1 VFDRSLV
8 LPQLIASHA
17 IEQPDATLLDAVD
30 GEPRSYRTVDESA
43 RRWAGLQRS
52 VGVQA
57 GDPVA
62 SLLPAVPVAYESWL
76 GVAWL
81 QAIEVPVNSM
91 YRGTMLS
98 YIIGHSEATVAV
110 VSERFLPQLLEVAA
124 DLPRLRTVIVA
135 DATEPLP
142 ELPWQAHDAQALLP
156 TRAVPADLPPPRP
169 RDVACLIYTSGTTGP
184 SKGVLMPW
192 RELYEFAASTPPG
205 LVDRSGAYY
214 SSLPVFHASG
224 KSALYLAALAGSR
237 VAFRETFSVSH
248 FWDDVRRY
256 NCTAAGMVGVMAS
269 MLLAAPARPDDS
281 DNPLERVMLGPLM
294 PEIEEFT
301 KRFGLRVTT
310 GYGMTEIGAPLASG
324 GYDIGD
330 WRSCG
335 RARSGYELRVVD
347 DQDEEV
353 PDGVVGE
360 LVVRSDEPW
369 MLNSGYWRMPEATAA
384 AWRNGW
390 FHTGDGFRRDADG
403 RFFFVDR
410 MKDAI
415 RRRGENISSFE
426 VERLVL
432 EHPSVVDVAAVPV
445 PSPLGE
451 DDVMVHVVAAP
462 GSELT
467 AEALHADLSRTMP
480 TFMVPRYIELTDA
493 LPRTQTFRVR
503 KVELRDRGVSPA
515 TFDAETLARV

>member
-1 VFDRSLV
+1 
-8 LPQLIASHA
+8 
-17 IEQPDATLLDAVD
+17 
-30 GEPRSYRTVDESA
+30 
-43 RRWAGLQRS
+43 
-52 VGVQA
+52 
-57 GDPVA
+57 
-62 SLLPAVPVAYESWL
+62 
-76 GVAWL
+76 
-81 QAIEVPVNSM
+81 
-91 YRGTMLS
+91 
-98 YIIGHSEATVAV
+98 
-110 VSERFLPQLLEVAA
+110 
-124 DLPRLRTVIVA
+124 
-135 DATEPLP
+135 
-142 ELPWQAHDAQALLP
+142 
-156 TRAVPADLPPPRP
+156 
-169 RDVACLIYTSGTTGP
+169 
-184 SKGVLMPW
+184 
-192 RELYEFAASTPPG
+192 
-205 LVDRSGAYY
+205 
-214 SSLPVFHASG
+214 
-224 KSALYLAALAGSR
+224 
-237 VAFRETFSVSH
+237 
-248 FWDDVRRY
+248 
-256 NCTAAGMVGVMAS
+256 MVGVMAS
-269 MLLAAPARPDDS
+269 MLLAAPARPDDA

-294 PEIEEFT
+294 PEIEDFT
-301 KRFGLRVTT
+301 TRFGLQVTT

-390 FHTGDGFRRDADG
+390 FHTGDGFRRDTDG
-403 RFFFVDR
+403 RYYFVDR

-432 EHPSVVDVAAVPV
+432 EHPSVADVAAVPV

-467 AEALHADLSRTMP
+467 AESLHADLSRTMP

-503 KVELRDRGVSPA
+503 KVELRDRGVSA
-515 TFDAETLARV
+515 SAFDAVTLARV

>member
-1 VFDRSLV
+1 MFEPSLV
-8 LPQLIASHA
+8 LPQLIASLA
-17 IEQPDATLLDAVD
+17 VEQPDATLLDAVD
-30 GEPRSYRTVDESA
+30 GEPRSYRTVDA
-43 RRWAGLQRS
+43 MAGRWAGLLQS

-62 SLLPAVPVAYESWL
+62 TMLPAAPVAYESWL

-81 QAIEVPVNSM
+81 RAIEVPVNAM
-91 YRGTMLS
+91 YRGSMLS
-98 YIIGHSEATVAV
+98 YIIGHSEATVAIV
-110 VSERFLPQLLEVAA
+110 AERFLPVLIEVASG
-124 DLPRLRTVIVA
+124 LPALRTLIVT
-135 DATEPLP
+135 DAAAPLP
-142 ELPWQAHDAQALLP
+142 DLPWQVYDARALLLS
-156 TRAVPADLPPPRP
+156 TPAPPDLVPPRP
-169 RDVACLIYTSGTTGP
+169 SDVACLIYTSGTTGP

-192 RELYEFAASTPPG
+192 RELYEFAASTPSG
-205 LVDRSGAYY
+205 LVDRQGAYY

-237 VAFRETFSVSH
+237 VAFRESFSVSH

-256 NCTAAGMVGVMAS
+256 HCTAAGLVGVMAS
-269 MLLAAPARPDDS
+269 MLLAAPPRPDDR
-281 DNPLERVMLGPLM
+281 DNPLKRVMLGPLM
-294 PEIEEFT
+294 PEIETFT
-301 KRFGLRVTT
+301 ERFGLQVTT

-324 GYDIGD
+324 GYEIGD

-335 RARSGYELRVVD
+335 RPRQGYELRVVD
-347 DQDEEV
+347 GQDEEV
-353 PDGVVGE
+353 PVAQVGE
-360 LVVRSDEPW
+360 LIVRSDEPW

-390 FHTGDGFRRDADG
+390 FHTGDGFRRDAEG

-432 EHPSVVDVAAVPV
+432 EHPAVTDVAAVPI
-445 PSPLGE
+445 PSDLGE
-451 DDVMVHVVAAP
+451 DDVMVHVVVSP
-462 GSELT
+462 ESGLT
-467 AEALHADLSRTMP
+467 PAALHADLSRTMP
-480 TFMVPRYIELTDA
+480 TFMVPRYIELADV

-503 KVELRDRGVSPA
+503 KVELRARGRSEA
-515 TFDAETLARV
+515 TFDAEALARV